1 MAEGEI
7 PYYLFIIIGVVVL
20 VIVAGII
27 GAAGWYF
34 WKKSK
39 KNKAQAVPAPSGVKV
54 IPSEV
59 SCHFCN
65 YILLVNN
72 YVLLF

>member
-1 MAEGEI
+1 MAEGGI
-7 PYYLFIIIGVVVL
+7 PLWAIILIGVVVL

-27 GAAGWYF
+27 GIAVWR

-54 IPSEV
+54 VPSEV
-59 SCHFCN
+59 SYYFYN
-65 YILLVNN
+65 YILLLNN
-72 YVLLF
+72 HVLLFS